1 MINLEELI
9 LFLIVI
15 RRNSTFIDGIQLH
28 DQVLIYMPE
37 LKKFIFSI
45 NTCIIFM
52 NIDMYFSS
60 NEDIQRSFIGRGY
73 GQVGSYVFPK
83 SIKAEYTYLFR
94 PDSLV
99 RGGGKSHVYSLTYPF
114 KYFLHLNNSFK
125 GGRFDKVQSLKMNDI
140 RSFEYQLFQLISQD
154 FPCLN
159 QLIICNR
166 EPQKDKQHS
175 STLIKFPHLTLL
187 NLIDAHVDYAEQ
199 FLYDKNIDLPCLL
212 DLSIEYES
220 LTMVTNH
227 FTNDT
232 TRLYCAKLKGLHIN
246 KPFVRPKHFHQ
257 YFPLLKIFFW
267 LVEIL

>member
-1 MINLEELI
+1 
-9 LFLIVI
+9 
-15 RRNSTFIDGIQLH
+15 
-28 DQVLIYMPE
+28 
-37 LKKFIFSI
+37 
-45 NTCIIFM
+45 
-52 NIDMYFSS
+52 
-60 NEDIQRSFIGRGY
+60 
-73 GQVGSYVFPK
+73 
-83 SIKAEYTYLFR
+83 
-94 PDSLV
+94 
-99 RGGGKSHVYSLTYPF
+99 
-114 KYFLHLNNSFK
+114 
-125 GGRFDKVQSLKMNDI
+125 MNDI

-187 NLIDAHVDYAEQ
+187 NLVDAHVDYAEQ

-220 LTMVTNH
+220 LTMVTNN
-227 FTNDT
+227 FTNDA

-257 YFPLLKIFFW
+257 YFPLL
-267 LVEIL
+267 